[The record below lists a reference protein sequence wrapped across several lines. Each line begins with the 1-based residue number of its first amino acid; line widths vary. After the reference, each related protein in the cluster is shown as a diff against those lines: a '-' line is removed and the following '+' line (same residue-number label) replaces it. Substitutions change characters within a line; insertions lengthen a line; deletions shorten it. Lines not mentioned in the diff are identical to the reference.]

1 MDDGPPLTAEEMETE
16 SMIAMMHE
24 IKQMQ
29 LANKD
34 GANNNISDEERRKK
48 AEDMIMKI
56 ASMMNLGDYDD
67 EEDNVDDDEKW
78 QNMNEAAQAE
88 KNAK

>member
-1 MDDGPPLTAEEMETE
+1 
-16 SMIAMMHE
+16 
-24 IKQMQ
+24 
-29 LANKD
+29 
-34 GANNNISDEERRKK
+34 
-48 AEDMIMKI
+48 MIMKI